1 MHPTKLGSVQP
12 SPISLGQLLVSGGFI
27 TTGILNQA
35 LSTQR
40 WSRRRLGEVLMQ
52 RHELCPLEKQTIL
65 ALQKKLAAQAL
76 ELKPDGSMPKAMQ
89 LSLGQLLLDNGEIT
103 QSQLDTALAEHSSQ
117 HRRLGEVLIE
127 QQALSPIRLAHWLQ
141 LQKKLISAAAVAAW
155 MMAGSCNVA
164 ADENKTSL
172 WQKFIAGKLTIEKAE
187 DSKHAWGQQGTE
199 KASRL
204 NIKNRDLSE
213 LSRSSDGTLTLRFGQ
228 QGLNIVKRF

>member
-1 MHPTKLGSVQP
+1 MNPTILGRTQP

-27 TTGILNQA
+27 TTGTLNQA

-40 WSRRRLGEVLMQ
+40 WSRRRLGDVLMQ
-52 RHELCPLEKQTIL
+52 RHELCAVEKQTIL
-65 ALQKKLAAQAL
+65 ALQKKLASQAL
-76 ELKPDGSMPKAMQ
+76 ELKPDGSMPKALQ

-103 QSQLDTALAEHSSQ
+103 QSQLDKALAEHSSQ

-127 QQALSPIRLAHWLQ
+127 QQVLSPICLARWLQ

-164 ADENKTSL
+164 ADESKTSL
-172 WQKFIAGKLTIEKAE
+172 WQKFIAGKLTIEKAA
-187 DSKHAWGQQGTE
+187 DSKNTWGQQGTE
-199 KASRL
+199 KVSRL

-213 LSRSSDGTLTLRFGQ
+213 LSRSSDGTLTLRLGQ